1 MEFDYDKFYGYLMQ
15 FFFPLMAILTGLFI
29 WANYPAMT
37 RKIFGTSLLGREKE
51 TRRLL
56 NKIKTG
62 QSGVI
67 IGIFGQERT
76 ELLTSLR
83 DKNLYGR
90 EAGNLIFSYL
100 DISALE
106 PDCTPEQ
113 FWKKVLEP
121 LQEKISNDGGL
132 DKLFEQVNQAQLRL
146 ILFLD
151 RFHDIVHKPNLNQAI
166 FLAKLRSLST
176 SVHPSPLCLVITA
189 HESLRKLHEEI
200 TQEMGYSTSSFFN
213 FMDVGEITLGALSE
227 PDRDKVLKKLK
238 PKLSKEA
245 QSFIKNKV
253 GYHPYL
259 LRIAINRLTEAYETQ
274 ETNPIE
280 VAKRYFNQQCKAL
293 LDDMLPILSSKMC
306 QVFVQISQGT
316 FSNPDDYTKE
326 LEELEKTGLIKP
338 ENAQWQVLS
347 PVFVE
352 LLKERDVST
361 LCTKKSQ

>member
-29 WANYPAMT
+29 WATYPAMT
-37 RKIFGTSLLGREKE
+37 RKIFGISLLGREKE
-51 TRRLL
+51 TRRLV
-56 NKIKTG
+56 NKIRTG

-67 IGIFGQERT
+67 IGIFGKERT

-90 EAGNLIFSYL
+90 EADNFIFSYV

-113 FWKKVLEP
+113 FWRKVQEP
-121 LQEKISNDGGL
+121 LQEKISHDGGL

-146 ILFLD
+146 ILLLD
-151 RFHDIVHKPNLNQAI
+151 RFHNIVHKPNLNQAI
-166 FLAKLRSLST
+166 FLGKLRSLS
-176 SVHPSPLCLVITA
+176 SSMHPSPLCLVITA

-200 TQEMGYSTSSFFN
+200 IQKLDSFATSPFFN

-227 PDRDKVLKKLK
+227 SDRNSVLKKLK
-238 PKLSKEA
+238 LSREA
-245 QSFIKNKV
+245 QPFIKNEV
-253 GYHPYL
+253 GRHPYL

-280 VAKRYFNQQCKAL
+280 VTKRYFNQQCKAL

-316 FSNPDDYTKE
+316 FCNPGDYTKE

-338 ENAQWQVLS
+338 ENDQWQVLS

-352 LLKERDVST
+352 LLKEQDISK
-361 LCTKKSQ
+361 LCSKESK